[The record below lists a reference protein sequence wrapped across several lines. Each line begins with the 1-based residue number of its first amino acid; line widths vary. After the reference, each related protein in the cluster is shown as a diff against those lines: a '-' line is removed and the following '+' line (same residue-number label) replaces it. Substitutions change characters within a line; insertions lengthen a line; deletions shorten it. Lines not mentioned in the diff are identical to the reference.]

1 MNKLNK
7 FITQLIVCFIVLAF
21 LFRLTVFSWPI
32 RDAELK
38 QNILLCITL
47 FLWLPF
53 IWNLI
58 HAKKTEITR
67 VLKESWIIILYFAVR
82 FLGVFLQ
89 KYNLDRSVL
98 ESLYYE
104 FFGLV
109 IIGYFSLKKLDN
121 LNIVFKVYI
130 FANLFLNILTVLIYI
145 LIPAGVID
153 GARNVTDWILNS
165 TAYQTFP
172 YSALYS
178 NPNGAGIVTGM
189 AIVLGFTV
197 FKKKNVLF
205 WLYTVFSVWFVYFQ
219 QCRSAQVA
227 LGVCVIGI
235 FVVNILKIMNARFF
249 TALLLILCVAAMI
262 SIGGYILKKSETVEK
277 LKNLNS
283 IEQQLNKSSTG
294 RYTVWKYDI
303 NANRQNFFFGS
314 GSIEKGLNQ
323 RKNIF
328 LKLYENEEI
337 ANQKVEEL
345 RALDFHNGYIGTF
358 IACGAVCFFI
368 FVLILIQK
376 IRKLEVSEKDY
387 GYLGVCF
394 MFIINL
400 FECNFLV
407 STYVYSILMMLVL
420 NISRIKRAQPS
431 IERRNLDE

>member
-7 FITQLIVCFIVLAF
+7 FITQLIICFIVLAF

-53 IWNLI
+53 TWNLI

-145 LIPAGVID
+145 LIPAGVMD

-205 WLYTVFSVWFVYFQ
+205 WLYTGFSVWFVYFQ

-227 LGVCVIGI
+227 LGVCAIGI
-235 FVVNILKIMNARFF
+235 CLVNILKIMNARFF
-249 TALLLILCVAAMI
+249 TALLLISCVAAVI
-262 SIGGYILKKSETVEK
+262 SIGGFILHNSSSPEK
-277 LKNLNS
+277 INS
-283 IEQQLNKSSTG
+283 SNNTEQRLNKYSSG

-303 NANRQNFFFGS
+303 NANEKNFLLGS
-314 GSIEKGLNQ
+314 GSIEKGLNE

-328 LKLYENEEI
+328 LEIYHNEEI
-337 ANQKVEEL
+337 ASQKVEEL

-358 IACGAVCFFI
+358 IACGAVCFFLFI
-368 FVLILIQK
+368 FILIQK
-376 IRKLEVSEKDY
+376 LRKLETSKKHY
-387 GYLGVCF
+387 GYLSVCF
-394 MFIINL
+394 IFVVNL

-407 STYVYSILMMLVL
+407 ATYVYSILMMLVL
-420 NISRIKRAQPS
+420 NSSS
-431 IERRNLDE
+431 IERRNLNE